1 LGIKIFA
8 LAFCY
13 RQIFFLASKKNVE
26 KESSLFSSIKRS
38 TLKTT
43 NV

>member
-26 KESSLFSSIKRS
+26 KESSLFSSIKHNS
-38 TLKTT
+38 MIHG
-43 NV
+43 